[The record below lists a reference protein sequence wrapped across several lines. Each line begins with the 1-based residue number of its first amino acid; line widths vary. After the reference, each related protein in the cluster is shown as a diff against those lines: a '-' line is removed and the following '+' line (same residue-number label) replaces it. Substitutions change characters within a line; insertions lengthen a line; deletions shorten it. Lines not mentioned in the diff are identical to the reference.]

1 MALLA
6 TVLRSMPRLPLL
18 AAAVAALL
26 LALVPAAQARSL
38 PEGFYGVMADGVL
51 MTRDDAD
58 FAAEFELMAESGVE
72 TIRPVVYWADMQP
85 ERDGDILFF
94 GLDRVMA
101 QAARN
106 DLRVVPV
113 VLRAPAWARVEPGNF
128 ASPPK
133 DPADFSAFLTA
144 LIGRYGPDG
153 SFWADNPDLPKRPQ
167 RDWQVWNEPN
177 LDRYWSSPQPFAK
190 AYVKLQKAAHAA
202 IKQADP
208 GARVILAGFGNDS
221 WNAFRAAYKAGLTGK
236 MYDVAATHPFT
247 GQVKNVMKIVRFNRE
262 VMAENGDGRKPMWVT
277 EITWPAA
284 KGTEA
289 TTTAGYE
296 VTPKEQAVKLRDVY
310 RAFIRNRKRFRIERV
325 IWSTWL
331 TSDCCSQNS
340 FDWAGLRKVDPR
352 KERATPVDK
361 PAYFAFRKLAL
372 AAQK

>member
-1 MALLA
+1 MLRSRLLA
-6 TVLRSMPRLPLL
+6 PLLGLVLL
-18 AAAVAALL
+18 AAG
-26 LALVPAAQARSL
+26 PAAADARSL
-38 PEGFYGVMADGVL
+38 PHGFYGVMADGVL
-51 MTRDDAD
+51 MTRGDEA
-58 FAAEFELMAESGVE
+58 FAAEFSLMRETGVE

-85 ERDGDILFF
+85 ERGGDIIFF
-94 GLDRVMA
+94 SLDRVMA

-106 DLRVVPV
+106 GIDVVPV
-113 VLRAPAWARVEPGNF
+113 VLRAPAWARVQEGNF

-133 DPADFSAFLTA
+133 DPADFAAFLKG

-153 SFWADNPDLPKRPQ
+153 SFWAAHPDVPKRPQ

-177 LDRYWSSPQPFAK
+177 LDRYWSSPKPFAK
-190 AYVKLQKAAHAA
+190 DYVKLQQVAHDA

-221 WNAFRAAYKAGLTGK
+221 WNAFAAAYKAGLTGK

-262 VMAENGDGRKPMWVT
+262 VMARNGDKRKPMIVS

-284 KGTEA
+284 KGTQA

-296 VTPKEQAVKLRDVY
+296 VTPQEQATKLTEVY
-310 RAFIRNRKRFRIERV
+310 KAFIKHRKRWRIERV

-331 TSDCCSQNS
+331 TTDCCSSNS
-340 FDWAGLRKVDPR
+340 FDWSGLRKVDPR
-352 KERATPVDK
+352 KENATPVDK
-361 PAYFAFRKLAL
+361 PAFFAFRTLAQ
-372 AAQK
+372 AAQR